1 MHTTRF
7 RQIFTP
13 PLPPKNGAKKSKNKS
28 KVKDPKKLKVK
39 DPELQRLSNEAH
51 LADWIL
57 VVSSLL
63 QWHQWMKQSTISKAQ
78 VTKSHCAVQWLMRQM
93 ASVSPR
99 ASGMGN
105 NTIKTHLVLH
115 LSEDILDHGVP
126 ENVNS
131 AYAESAHI
139 PLSKITARNT
149 QKRAK
154 TFTRQAAHRY
164 IENLA
169 IASAWQDMQ
178 QDIIHKGG
186 SSFATAAGK
195 SGEDDALPTMS
206 GRQFTISR
214 RVGDPSPSFRWNR
227 TYPTD
232 NPGGDSLSRSAM
244 HFLGQHC
251 LLPFLTDGKL
261 PCFTEFICVNG
272 HKYRAHP
279 SIYDGKPWNDHAMV
293 EWHGFQYPLPAFIH
307 TFVDLRHLPRGARIA
322 LQESGQP
329 SIKEAGVYALI
340 HSFDAI
346 DEEVREFSTQ

>member
-1 MHTTRF
+1 
-7 RQIFTP
+7 
-13 PLPPKNGAKKSKNKS
+13 
-28 KVKDPKKLKVK
+28 
-39 DPELQRLSNEAH
+39 
-51 LADWIL
+51 
-57 VVSSLL
+57 
-63 QWHQWMKQSTISKAQ
+63 
-78 VTKSHCAVQWLMRQM
+78 
-93 ASVSPR
+93 
-99 ASGMGN
+99 MGN

-214 RVGDPSPSFRWNR
+214 RVGDP
-227 TYPTD
+227 
-232 NPGGDSLSRSAM
+232 
-244 HFLGQHC
+244 
-251 LLPFLTDGKL
+251 
-261 PCFTEFICVNG
+261 
-272 HKYRAHP
+272 
-279 SIYDGKPWNDHAMV
+279 KP
-293 EWHGFQYPLPAFIH
+293 
-307 TFVDLRHLPRGARIA
+307 
-322 LQESGQP
+322 
-329 SIKEAGVYALI
+329 
-340 HSFDAI
+340 
-346 DEEVREFSTQ
+346 

>member
-186 SSFATAAGK
+186 SSLRLLL
-195 SGEDDALPTMS
+195 E
-206 GRQFTISR
+206 
-214 RVGDPSPSFRWNR
+214 SPVK
-227 TYPTD
+227 T
-232 NPGGDSLSRSAM
+232 M
-244 HFLGQHC
+244 HFQQCLADNSQSHGGWGSSLASAGIGRIPQTILVATPCLAVQCISLGNIVC
-251 LLPFLTDGKL
+251 CPF
-261 PCFTEFICVNG
+261 
-272 HKYRAHP
+272 
-279 SIYDGKPWNDHAMV
+279 
-293 EWHGFQYPLPAFIH
+293 
-307 TFVDLRHLPRGARIA
+307 
-322 LQESGQP
+322 
-329 SIKEAGVYALI
+329 
-340 HSFDAI
+340 
-346 DEEVREFSTQ
+346 